1 MADRYRGGSHAP
13 TGRSATFNPARSS
26 MPTSIGY
33 SSIYTGDVQVMPPA
47 IPRPHVTTPRAYATS
62 SSTASGVPTTTRT
75 YAVAPDTHQRS
86 ITRESGR
93 ARRSTLDSTSR
104 PPVIITTTT
113 TTQKDR
119 PHGGSSSHAS
129 NTSNTRSGSPIR
141 DDYRAGDGQFYSQPA
156 SSIRSRSTALPYH
169 VTAADDSSRVRDR
182 GEAQLSHREVEAY
195 RSSRPSVAYPSD
207 PRHSTAAI
215 DYGDDGYQYTNAGE
229 LARYD
234 LDQDKH
240 LRPRRQESVD
250 RGYYR
255 PNINYSADRR
265 SFNVNTSH
273 DLSRNYN
280 MNTSRPYEGR
290 AGPPPS
296 TRGFDRITRA
306 YEPTRELPPAAP
318 VPPSPTVSSS
328 LLEAPLAASDRWES
342 GRRSRPLSLHQDGA
356 PRSFHHDEYQRSRD
370 DERRMRELRERE
382 LNMERSYEPPRF
394 KDESIASRGFGIRT
408 DVLAGP
414 SDVRDRR
421 REPRPEEPK
430 RRMDERVL
438 EERHERRESRR
449 EDEGADKERSR
460 LREKV
465 AAGLSVAATAIGL
478 APTVMKEEDKKD
490 QREPKRRRSP
500 DEDVERRRES
510 GLPERAP
517 VPAKDKEQA
526 RAKEASPRDGSR
538 TSTEVVDRPRRE
550 AEVKTTAESATPPS
564 DSDDGR
570 RTSRRSLPSGAFN
583 PNDASEMRQLKEQ
596 LAALDG
602 SERGANAD
610 REDPADDE
618 SQESPSPASTR
629 RRGSSESTRDRSR
642 GRELAVVST
651 GTKQVRV
658 VSPPREKSDEK
669 PLKGILKQPSARFPE
684 EYNPFREG
692 VAPHKE
698 DKKLKEAPQGSR
710 WTKINRK
717 IVNPE
722 ALTVGK
728 ERFEVRDDFVIV
740 LRVLSKEDIQAYAS
754 ATQVLRGTSRANAI
768 CQSPVLMA
776 SLQRGDET
784 RLTGMARMT
793 AMKTTNG
800 VGGIAVLTVTGTMM
814 SRTERTEMASASAR
828 DAGATGG
835 RTTTRA
841 RPGPETRSITTP
853 GPSGRGS
860 VVRKREEVRG

>member
-1 MADRYRGGSHAP
+1 MTDRYRASSHAAA
-13 TGRSATFNPARSS
+13 GRSSTFNPARSS

-33 SSIYTGDVQVMPPA
+33 SSIYAGDMHVVPSA
-47 IPRPHVTTPRAYATS
+47 TPRHHVTTPRAYATS
-62 SSTASGVPTTTRT
+62 SSSTASATPTTTRT
-75 YAVAPDTHQRS
+75 YAVAPDPRQRS
-86 ITRESGR
+86 TTRETGR
-93 ARRSTLDSTSR
+93 ARRSTLDSASR

-113 TTQKDR
+113 QKDR
-119 PHGGSSSHAS
+119 PHASSSH
-129 NTSNTRSGSPIR
+129 TSNTRSGSPIR
-141 DDYRAGDGQFYSQPA
+141 DDYRASDGQFYAQPA
-156 SSIRSRSTALPYH
+156 SSIRSRSTARPYH
-169 VTAADDSSRVRDR
+169 VATAADDSSRFRDR

-234 LDQDKH
+234 LDLPKSS
-240 LRPRRQESVD
+240 RPRRQESVD

-255 PNINYSADRR
+255 PNINYNADQR

-280 MNTSRPYEGR
+280 MNTSRPYDGR

-296 TRGFDRITRA
+296 TRGFDRISRA
-306 YEPTRELPPAAP
+306 YEPARDLPPAAP
-318 VPPSPTVSSS
+318 VPPSPTGASS
-328 LLEAPLAASDRWES
+328 LLEPPSDRWES

-356 PRSFHHDEYQRSRD
+356 PRSSHHDEYQRSRD
-370 DERRMRELRERE
+370 DERRMREHRERE
-382 LNMERSYEPPRF
+382 PNMDRPYEPSRF

-408 DVLAGP
+408 DALEGP
-414 SDVRDRR
+414 GDARERR
-421 REPRPEEPK
+421 REPRSEEPK
-430 RRMDERVL
+430 RRMDETVV

-490 QREPKRRRSP
+490 QGAREPRRRRSP
-500 DEDVERRRES
+500 GEDNEWRREP

-517 VPAKDKEQA
+517 VPAKDREQT
-526 RAKEASPRDGSR
+526 RAKEASSRDGSR
-538 TSTEVVDRPRRE
+538 TSTESADRPRR
-550 AEVKTTAESATPPS
+550 TA
-564 DSDDGR
+564 R
-570 RTSRRSLPSGAFN
+570 RHQSSGGFD
-583 PNDASEMRQLKEQ
+583 PNDASDLRQLKEQ
-596 LAALDG
+596 LAAMDD
-602 SERGANAD
+602 SDRGANAD
-610 REDPADDE
+610 RGDSAEE
-618 SQESPSPASTR
+618 ERQQSPSSPSTR
-629 RRGSSESTRDRSR
+629 RRGSSESTTNRSR
-642 GRELAVVST
+642 ERELAIVST

-658 VSPPREKSDEK
+658 VSPPREKSEEK

-684 EYNPFREG
+684 ETNPVREG

-698 DKKLKEAPQGSR
+698 DKKLKDAPQGAR

-740 LRVLSKEDIQAYAS
+740 LRVLSKEEIQAYAS
-754 ATQVLRGTSRANAI
+754 ATQVLRERRRNKSDGDREQDRDQDDEGSRRHHRSHRHKDEDEQDGEEKDRERERERRRRHRRDGEDEYEAR
-768 CQSPVLMA
+768 SRDSEHHHPR
-776 SLQRGDET
+776 SFRERDRGAE
-784 RLTGMARMT
+784 A
-793 AMKTTNG
+793 
-800 VGGIAVLTVTGTMM
+800 
-814 SRTERTEMASASAR
+814 
-828 DAGATGG
+828 
-835 RTTTRA
+835 
-841 RPGPETRSITTP
+841 
-853 GPSGRGS
+853 
-860 VVRKREEVRG
+860 